1 LHQKLVMLVARIG
14 EDESARKVGDWCA
27 TRQGSK
33 DMSVGLKRLGAPA
46 SVAAGLLWLVVYFH
60 QRLTHGLTSENE
72 ERVFLGLT
80 WLDSGKFLVIPW
92 ILLLVGI
99 VSLYG
104 LRERPGLVGKIGF
117 VVTVVGLVGLIV
129 GTALEFWFFPWG
141 SYVVGFDELP
151 GFVRSVPVRPIS
163 TLVFTIGLI
172 IFNIDLVRAR
182 VVPLWLAPALVL
194 GGFSTIF
201 LTPVFLLPG
210 LAWLLLGL
218 ALWLR
223 RDRTAERPSRV
234 R

>member
-1 LHQKLVMLVARIG
+1 
-14 EDESARKVGDWCA
+14 
-27 TRQGSK
+27 
-33 DMSVGLKRLGAPA
+33 MSVSLNRLGAPA

-60 QRLTHGLTSENE
+60 QRLTHGPTSVNE

-80 WLDSGKFLVIPW
+80 WLDSGKSLVIPW

-129 GTALEFWFFPWG
+129 GTALESWFFPWG
-141 SYVVGFDELP
+141 SYAVSFEELP
-151 GFVRSVPVRPIS
+151 RFVRSVPVRPIS

-182 VVPLWLAPALVL
+182 VAPLWLAPALVL

-223 RDRTAERPSRV
+223 RNRTAERPSRV